1 MSQVATTPT
10 KRILLAEDE
19 ENLRDVIRMNLEM
32 EGYEVDE
39 AETGLK
45 ALKLAKN
52 SRYNMIIL
60 DVMMPEM
67 DGFTVC
73 QNIRLEDTHT
83 PVLFLT
89 AKDSSQDKVEGLK
102 TGADDY
108 LTKPFNLEE
117 LLLRVKILV
126 RHSVRGNAAEEQVQG
141 TYSFNKC
148 EINFTNFK
156 ATGVGGKKIDL
167 TKREVELLKLLIEKR
182 GTAVSR
188 KQILEVVWGYDVYPT
203 TRTID
208 NFVNSFRKYFEKDPS
223 NPLHF
228 HSVRGIGYK
237 FTDKEEA

>member
-1 MSQVATTPT
+1 MSQAATMPT

-19 ENLRDVIRMNLEM
+19 ENLRDIIRMNLEM

-52 SRYNMIIL
+52 SRYNIIIL

-117 LLLRVKILV
+117 LLLRVKVLV

-141 TYSFNKC
+141 TYKFKNY
-148 EINFTNFK
+148 EVNFSNFK

-208 NFVNSFRKYFEKDPS
+208 NFVNSFRKYFETDPS
-223 NPLHF
+223 NPKHF
-228 HSVRGIGYK
+228 HSIRGIGYK
-237 FTDKEEA
+237 FTEQEE